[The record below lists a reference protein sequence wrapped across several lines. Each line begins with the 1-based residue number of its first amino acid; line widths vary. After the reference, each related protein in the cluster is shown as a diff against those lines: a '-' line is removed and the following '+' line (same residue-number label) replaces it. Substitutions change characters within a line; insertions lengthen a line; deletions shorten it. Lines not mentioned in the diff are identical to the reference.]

1 MSHVNKR
8 VPGHSSAS
16 GRAPRAHPQ
25 EEDMEVDQDAEEAEE
40 DDPEGM
46 EDEDDSPLSVHTG
59 KSKNLTEIA
68 EKIVFELKVNP
79 DDPETREAAKLLIRK
94 MYINNGG
101 LPFNSKDP
109 IPYDLEN
116 LSDKELGF
124 VVENMLIHQARTQKS
139 EVIAQAANTF
149 SNVAYLMTGE
159 EAIITQ
165 INSDNVLRQ
174 ALLDTFLGSRISP
187 LLTLI
192 ISASSHI
199 SNLIR
204 SYVINGKRTVK
215 PTTPAPNQSQEPASS
230 SGYSAPASYD
240 SGFRPPEQENNKRS

>member
-16 GRAPRAHPQ
+16 GRAPRAYPQ
-25 EEDMEVDQDAEEAEE
+25 EEDMEVDEDAEEAEE
-40 DDPEGM
+40 VDPEGM
-46 EDEDDSPLSVHTG
+46 EDEDDTPLSIHSG
-59 KSKNLTEIA
+59 KAKNIAEIA

-79 DDPETREAAKLLIRK
+79 NDPETREAAKLLIRK
-94 MYINNGG
+94 IYISNGG
-101 LPFNSKDP
+101 LPFNPKDP
-109 IPYDLEN
+109 IPHDLDK
-116 LSDKELGF
+116 LSDKELTF

-139 EVIAQAANTF
+139 EVVAQAANTF
-149 SNVAYLMTGE
+149 SNIAYLMTGE
-159 EAIITQ
+159 EELIAQ

-204 SYVINGKRTVK
+204 SYVINGKRNIK
-215 PTTPAPNQSQEPASS
+215 PTTPAPSQGQEQASS
-230 SGYSAPASYD
+230 SRYSSPSSYD
-240 SGFRPPEQENNKRS
+240 SGFRPPEQEQNKRT